1 MLDPLPA
8 LEGRARTLEPGP
20 AERARVLEAVLA
32 YSERFLESL
41 PEAPVFTPSADEGAG
56 LYDAPLSEEPAD
68 VAAVLDLFDEHVV
81 RPGLN
86 PAAPGHL
93 GYVPAGGLYYAA
105 LGDFLASVTNKYAG
119 IVMAGPGAVRLER
132 QVLRWLGDVVG
143 YPATMAGDL
152 TSGGSSATLSA
163 VVTAREAHR
172 LSPAD
177 YEQAVVYLTA
187 QAHHCVAKAL
197 GVAGLKGCVRRIIP
211 VDERYRM
218 QVPALEAAVRA
229 DRDAGRYPWL
239 VVGSVGTTNT
249 GAVDPLGAIAA
260 VAGEHGLW
268 FHVDGAYGAIFAL
281 CPEVKPRLAGL
292 ERSDSLV
299 MNPHKG
305 LFLPY
310 GSGAVLVRDGRK
322 LYDAF
327 QYDALYLQD
336 QNTLSRNEEYS
347 PADLSPELS
356 RNFRGVRLWLPLK
369 LLGIGAFRAALEEK
383 LLLAR
388 YAYEALRRLDAF
400 EVGPEPD
407 LSVVLFRYRPE
418 RGDANAFNRALALA
432 VQHDG
437 RVFLS
442 TTTIDGRY
450 WLRFAVLSFRTHRE
464 HIDRALAVLQ
474 EKAGALSQQ
483 PLPVNDGA

>member
-229 DRDAGRYPWL
+229 DRDAGRYPL
-239 VVGSVGTTNT
+239 AHRDRPPVAAPNT
-249 GAVDPLGAIAA
+249 IRAAKGHAVRGRSRMANRSCSATAIRIARTA
-260 VAGEHGLW
+260 
-268 FHVDGAYGAIFAL
+268 
-281 CPEVKPRLAGL
+281 
-292 ERSDSLV
+292 
-299 MNPHKG
+299 
-305 LFLPY
+305 
-310 GSGAVLVRDGRK
+310 
-322 LYDAF
+322 
-327 QYDALYLQD
+327 
-336 QNTLSRNEEYS
+336 S
-347 PADLSPELS
+347 PP
-356 RNFRGVRLWLPLK
+356 G
-369 LLGIGAFRAALEEK
+369 GAFSLSILVASSGRSASQAP
-383 LLLAR
+383 ATN
-388 YAYEALRRLDAF
+388 
-400 EVGPEPD
+400 PQ
-407 LSVVLFRYRPE
+407 SVVT
-418 RGDANAFNRALALA
+418 A
-432 VQHDG
+432 
-437 RVFLS
+437 S
-442 TTTIDGRY
+442 
-450 WLRFAVLSFRTHRE
+450 
-464 HIDRALAVLQ
+464 
-474 EKAGALSQQ
+474 
-483 PLPVNDGA
+483 